1 MFLIVVVFSSS
12 VVYDLYDEV
21 AKEVQYHGT
30 GMTLCQGPVYTLMN
44 KYQEFYQIFS
54 LKQLITCAARV
65 SCSTS
70 SLIDHMLPNSTEK
83 IFQSGIIER
92 GMSYRQLMSCTR
104 KVIINLISIT
114 MFFLD
119 FLSTTQLMCLSK
131 NCKKSISQIINIFLV

>member
-1 MFLIVVVFSSS
+1 MFSSS

-21 AKEVQYHGT
+21 AKEVHYHGT
-30 GMTLCQGPVYTLMN
+30 GMTLCKGPVHILIN

-54 LKQLITCAARV
+54 LKQLITCATRV

-70 SLIDHMLPNSTEK
+70 SFIDYMLPNSTEK

-92 GMSYRQLMSCTR
+92 GMSDRQLMSCTR

-119 FLSTTQLMCLSK
+119 F
-131 NCKKSISQIINIFLV
+131 